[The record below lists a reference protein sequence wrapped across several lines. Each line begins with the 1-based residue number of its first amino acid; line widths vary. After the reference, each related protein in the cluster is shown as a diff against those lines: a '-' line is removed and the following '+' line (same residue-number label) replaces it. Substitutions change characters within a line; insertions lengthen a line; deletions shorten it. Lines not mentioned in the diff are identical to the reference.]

1 MSYMRSND
9 TTDSSKKKAKEVLI
23 DMRGFP
29 LLKAESRSY
38 EKMNDEA
45 SSLLNTKAGGP
56 NH

>member
-1 MSYMRSND
+1 MRSND
-9 TTDSSKKKAKEVLI
+9 TTEDSSKKEAKGMLI